1 MVNVANGPEQFQ
13 TRPLDEW
20 FCDTVRGDI
29 MLCDPFTGDPLT
41 PHIQMAPK
49 TPPSAFMHSRLGDG
63 YGMWQSFRYGRARPA
78 VTVYMTDPVSPDGL
92 GDLDKLYGVMED
104 VDIVVHSEV
113 QAVRA
118 EEVRRLANPVGR
130 IALGGVEHKAT
141 YRSTL
146 EDMAQSAGKNMVN
159 LAPEIDPLT
168 GGLDEGGLALQAVR
182 DAVVGQGLDQKDPND
197 PDATY
202 LATDLVYANTV
213 QWHHLMKAGLEI
225 ERWRTAHNGLVPASM
240 LMIAPIEHV
249 DIARKLVESG
259 LPGENIIPGA
269 AHDEFFD
276 DSLYIPYARVLDA
289 GFIDK
294 AWHEGA
300 EY

>member
-1 MVNVANGPEQFQ
+1 MVNVANNPEQFQ

-20 FCDTVRGDI
+20 FCDTLRGDI
-29 MLCDPFTGDPLT
+29 MLCDPFTGEPLT
-41 PHIQMAPK
+41 PHISMPPK
-49 TPPSAFMHSRLGDG
+49 TPPSAFVHSKLGDG
-63 YGMWQSFRYGRARPA
+63 YGMWQSFRYGQARPLVA
-78 VTVYMTDPVSPDGL
+78 VYMTDPSSPEGL
-92 GDLDKLYGVMED
+92 GDIEELRNIMGDA
-104 VDIVVHSEV
+104 DIVVHSEV

-130 IALGGVEHKAT
+130 IALGGIERKAT

-146 EDMAQSAGKNMVN
+146 EDMAQSVGKSIVN
-159 LAPEIDPLT
+159 LAPEIDPFT
-168 GGLDEGGLALQAVR
+168 NRLDEGGLALQAVR

-225 ERWRTAHNGLVPASM
+225 EKWRTAHHGLVPASM
-240 LMIAPIEHV
+240 LMIAPMEHV

-269 AHDEFFD
+269 AHDEFFAD
-276 DSLYIPYARVLDA
+276 DLYIPYARVLDA

-294 AWHEGA
+294 AWLEGA
-300 EY
+300 ER